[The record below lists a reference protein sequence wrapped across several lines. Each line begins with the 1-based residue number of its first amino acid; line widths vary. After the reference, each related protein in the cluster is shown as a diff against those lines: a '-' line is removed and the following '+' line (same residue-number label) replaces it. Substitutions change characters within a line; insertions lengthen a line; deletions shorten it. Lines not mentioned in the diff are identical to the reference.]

1 MTEAKPGGEPGDEPV
16 LGAQESDA
24 IHGRDITTPDITTQ
38 AELITPCHDAVRHTR
53 NVEIGQRIKDARV
66 RLGLTQTDLARLLK
80 VRQSAISQWESAAR
94 LPDIDNRIRLSSH
107 LRIPL
112 NELMPEVSAIP
123 VGALDDPQVR
133 RLIDNFA
140 ALGARERD
148 AIDLLAEKFR
158 EALERKN

>member
-1 MTEAKPGGEPGDEPV
+1 
-16 LGAQESDA
+16 
-24 IHGRDITTPDITTQ
+24 
-38 AELITPCHDAVRHTR
+38 
-53 NVEIGQRIKDARV
+53 VEIGQRIKDARV